1 MDDFVPPQNIA
12 LFRQRLAET
21 PDEAAPQIRL
31 KLLAEEGAKRAHP
44 WRRSKS

>member
-12 LFRQRLAET
+12 LFRQRLAEA
-21 PDEAAPQIRL
+21 PGEAARQILL
-31 KLLAEEGAKRAHP
+31 KLLAEQDAKRARP